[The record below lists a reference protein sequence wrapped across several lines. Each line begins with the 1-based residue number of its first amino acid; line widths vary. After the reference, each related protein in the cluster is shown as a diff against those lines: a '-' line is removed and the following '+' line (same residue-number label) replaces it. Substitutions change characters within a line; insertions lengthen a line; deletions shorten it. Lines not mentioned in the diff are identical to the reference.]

1 MGSNE
6 GKGIPEVRLVIPIPC
21 NKKFF
26 RTWVEVLEPV
36 HGLTDREMDLLSAFI
51 KRRHE
56 LQKSNM
62 SQDQIDAVL
71 MSSSIKKEIRSSV
84 GISTAYYQ
92 RIVRKFRDKGILI
105 PDPAHDGERINPRY
119 IPDLREEDKSIGAL
133 FIFMNPND
141 C

>member
-6 GKGIPEVRLVIPIPC
+6 SRGIPEVRLVIPTPC

-26 RTWVEVLEPV
+26 RLWVEVLKPI
-36 HGLTDREMDLLSAFI
+36 HDLTDREMDLLAAFI

-62 SQDQIDAVL
+62 SPDQIDAVL

-92 RIVRKFRDKGILI
+92 RIVRKFRDKEILI
-105 PDPAHDGERINPRY
+105 PDLAHDGERINPRY
-119 IPDLREEDKSIGAL
+119 IPDLRDDDKSIGAL
-133 FIFMNPND
+133 FMFINPND
-141 C
+141 Y